1 MQGLPVLMH
10 CHLTCGGPLPQPGTI
25 ERQNWVHSA
34 STELGQS
41 DAQTGGG
48 ENDNLQPGKPGGVA
62 NMQRHCGWRTEG
74 VGGGPHPQLPSAIVV
89 QICPCS
95 GQKSS
100 LQANRGFPGP
110 PQWWSTHVQRPPS
123 APGAN
128 SQKGN
133 SKGHGP
139 PHIAVPALGS
149 PLTTPQPNGVGVG
162 VGAAAG
168 SQAQLPSACIVH
180 VCAWSGQKSP
190 LQATPAVP
198 HSWSTQVQRPPATK
212 IHNRAAR
219 NWGFGT
225 GRADRSRWRSIATS
239 ILAAPLRYGLCPR
252 DAVWPRLCIRRCA
265 FQGTIDAENALFACA
280 AD

>member
-1 MQGLPVLMH
+1 MN
-10 CHLTCGGPLPQPGTI
+10 T
-25 ERQNWVHSA
+25 
-34 STELGQS
+34 
-41 DAQTGGG
+41 
-48 ENDNLQPGKPGGVA
+48 
-62 NMQRHCGWRTEG
+62 QRHCGWRIEG

-89 QICPCS
+89 QICPCP

-162 VGAAAG
+162 VEAAAG

-180 VCAWSGQKSP
+180 VCTWSGQKLP
-190 LQATPAVP
+190 PQATPAVP
-198 HSWSTQVQRPPATK
+198 HSWSTQVQRPPAVPATNSQK
-212 IHNRAAR
+212 GTSSGHGPPHVAVPALGSPLNTPHSTGVGVGVAVAA
-219 NWGFGT
+219 T
-225 GRADRSRWRSIATS
+225 HAP
-239 ILAAPLRYGLCPR
+239 AALHVSPAGQQIPPHKPVLFPSGPQT
-252 DAVWPRLCIRRCA
+252 W
-265 FQGTIDAENALFACA
+265 QGPEPCA
-280 AD
+280 A